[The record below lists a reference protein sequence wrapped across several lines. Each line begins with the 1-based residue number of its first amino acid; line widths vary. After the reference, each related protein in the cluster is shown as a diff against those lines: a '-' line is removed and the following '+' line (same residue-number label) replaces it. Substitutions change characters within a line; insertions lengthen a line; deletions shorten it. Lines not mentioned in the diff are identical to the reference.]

1 MKKFNFTKFI
11 RATVFVVALFVF
23 IFSGIKV
30 YEYISDAKKSRESIT
45 KLIDTAFVPQESVLD
60 VPQNQE
66 NTSHT
71 IEEYPF
77 YPDFEEL
84 QKINKDIIAWVW
96 CEETPLHYPVV
107 QSYDNEYYLHRLT
120 DHSWN
125 FSGTP
130 FADYRNKSDFSDF
143 NTIIYAHNMLNG
155 TMFASLYEWEDETFR
170 REHPIITLFT
180 PDGVVRVKV
189 LAAFETDMK
198 SFVYTIPSGEDL
210 REYFVNRLTEKM
222 FPELDAQIGAENKFV
237 TLSTCTKTSKTRFV
251 VVGQTD
257 F

>member
-1 MKKFNFTKFI
+1 MKKFDFTKWLRIFVLI
-11 RATVFVVALFVF
+11 LALGVFL
-23 IFSGIKV
+23 FSGYKV
-30 YEYISDAKKSRESIT
+30 YDYISDAKKSRESIT
-45 KLIDTAFVPQESVLD
+45 KLIDTAFVSQENITDVYQPQED
-60 VPQNQE
+60 VTQ
-66 NTSHT
+66 S

-84 QKINKDIIAWVW
+84 QKINKDIIAWIW
-96 CEETPLHYPVV
+96 CEDTVLHYPVV

-130 FADYRNKSDFSDF
+130 FLDYRNNSNFSDF

-155 TMFASLYEWEDETFR
+155 TMFASLYEWEDEKWR
-170 REHPIITLFT
+170 EEHPIITVFT
-180 PDGVVRVKV
+180 PDDVVRVKV
-189 LAAFETDMK
+189 LAAFETDTK
-198 SFVYTIPSGEDL
+198 SFVYTIPSGEEL
-210 REYFVNRLTEKM
+210 KEYFVNRLSEKI
-222 FPELDAQIGAENKFV
+222 FPELDTKISVENKFV
-237 TLSTCTKTSKTRFV
+237 TLSTCTTTSKTRFV